1 MFAIDHCRE
10 GKMEYLAAENAY
22 GYVGAGDIK
31 FDRRLTHTG
40 KFIFPS
46 SHFHGL
52 TLGFDMETACNA
64 LSGEI
69 RDFPVDLR
77 LLQEKYA
84 RGKYPFVIRQEASIA
99 NIFAALYQVPEKIR
113 IPYFKVK
120 VLELLLYLDALELPQ
135 NPEERPYYYRTQIEK
150 VKAMQRF
157 LAEHMAENY
166 TQEELSRQFE
176 IPQTAMKSCFRA
188 VYGTT
193 IGAWL
198 TDYRMNRA
206 AELLRTEKQKNV
218 AEIAGLVGY
227 DSASKFAIAFKKIMG
242 MSPAEYRGLL
252 R

>member
-1 MFAIDHCRE
+1 
-10 GKMEYLAAENAY
+10 
-22 GYVGAGDIK
+22 
-31 FDRRLTHTG
+31 
-40 KFIFPS
+40 
-46 SHFHGL
+46 
-52 TLGFDMETACNA
+52 
-64 LSGEI
+64 
-69 RDFPVDLR
+69 
-77 LLQEKYA
+77 
-84 RGKYPFVIRQEASIA
+84 
-99 NIFAALYQVPEKIR
+99 
-113 IPYFKVK
+113 
-120 VLELLLYLDALELPQ
+120 
-135 NPEERPYYYRTQIEK
+135 
-150 VKAMQRF
+150 MQRF